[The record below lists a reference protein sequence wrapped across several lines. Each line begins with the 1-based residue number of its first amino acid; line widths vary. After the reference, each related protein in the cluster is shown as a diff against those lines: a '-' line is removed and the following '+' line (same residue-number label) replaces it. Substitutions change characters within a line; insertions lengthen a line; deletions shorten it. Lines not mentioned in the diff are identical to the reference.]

1 MLGCAIFPLN
11 GIYTVRATLIFSLL
25 LTLMVSGWANATV
38 KNSQLRNLERSIVE
52 KEWPACVKPRNYY
65 DQVYCSA
72 KVYNLMD
79 NALNDNY
86 VALRKMLSKEQ
97 KKALKK
103 VQIAWLRERDDTC
116 SKLENGSVI
125 MNLGCSKRRTVE
137 SLYYITEMKNNLS
150 DFDLLLS
157 EYKEQK

>member
-1 MLGCAIFPLN
+1 MR
-11 GIYTVRATLIFSLL
+11 TTLIFSLFFS
-25 LTLMVSGWANATV
+25 LMVSGWANATV

-52 KEWPACVKPRNYY
+52 KEWPACVKPRNFY
-65 DQVYCSA
+65 DKVYCSA
-72 KVYNLMD
+72 KVYHLID
-79 NALNDNY
+79 NALNENY

-97 KKALKK
+97 KTALKK
-103 VQIAWLRERDDTC
+103 VQIKWLRERDDTC
-116 SKLENGSVI
+116 AKLEDDGSVV

-157 EYKEQK
+157 EYKERK